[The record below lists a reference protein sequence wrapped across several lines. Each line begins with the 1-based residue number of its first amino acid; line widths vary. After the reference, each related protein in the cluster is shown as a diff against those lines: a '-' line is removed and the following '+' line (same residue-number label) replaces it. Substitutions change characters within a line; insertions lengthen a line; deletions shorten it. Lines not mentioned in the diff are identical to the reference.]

1 MHVQLVIVKLAA
13 IQQHAQI
20 VYLLT
25 TWVQIAAN
33 CAHKIV
39 CNVHLGLNAVF
50 ALLNGKSN

>member
-50 ALLNGKSN
+50 ALLNGI